1 MKQFAILT
9 GSLLK
14 ICRKIRILFLAYNH
28 FLCDDLWT
36 VAAWDFYL
44 LLSFFNTRWEM
55 REQKWTVL
63 QISYKFLFIC
73 LQPFCFSSLMGKK
86 VRNES
91 VKWTVKLKVMV
102 QSCLCWWV
110 VDGWLRLFWQIWQI
124 CEWFGT
130 SWLWGCQKWSFEIVF
145 CSLMLF
151 SEVMAVDLW
160 QKFFGIVWR
169 IILQLNFEMALVWP
183 VMPWLH
189 V

>member
-1 MKQFAILT
+1 MKQSAILT
-9 GSLLK
+9 WLIVKNLS
-14 ICRKIRILFLAYNH
+14 KIRILFSYNH

-44 LLSFFNTRWEM
+44 LLSFFTLVWEM

-73 LQPFCFSSLMGKK
+73 LQTFFSFLWWVK
-86 VRNES
+86 VKNEKDSES
-91 VKWTVKLKVMV
+91 VKRTVKLKVMV

-130 SWLWGCQKWSFEIVF
+130 SWL
-145 CSLMLF
+145 
-151 SEVMAVDLW
+151 
-160 QKFFGIVWR
+160 
-169 IILQLNFEMALVWP
+169 
-183 VMPWLH
+183 
-189 V
+189 